1 MLSKNQ
7 SRFKETEIG
16 KIPED
21 WDTVVLEAV
30 CKKIGSGLTPRGG
43 EKVYKK
49 SGISLIRSQNVYN
62 QGFAKEGLVFID
74 QETAEELKNVIV
86 EKNDVL
92 LNITGDSAAR
102 CCICPESVLPARV
115 NQHVC
120 IIRTDSKIL
129 DKKFLRY
136 YFITPKMQ
144 NHMLS
149 LAESG
154 GTRNALTKGMI
165 ERFIVTM
172 PSMNEQLNIVHAL
185 EVLDSKI
192 DLNRQMN
199 LTLEKIGQVLF
210 KRWFIDFEFPNGK
223 GRPYKSSGGEM
234 VDSEL
239 GKMPRGWAVKKIGE
253 VLELAYG
260 KGLKET
266 GRYTGRVPVYG
277 SNGRVGWHNEV
288 LVDGPGIVVGRKGNP
303 GTVIWVQTSFYPID
317 TTFFVVPKSSV
328 RSMYYLFY
336 TLKTQD
342 LPSLSADSAVPGL
355 NRNIVYMNDILIPPM
370 EVLEIFDAKIEAL
383 FKKMQANES
392 ESSLLGDVRDKL
404 LPRFMSGKIRVK
416 GVRDESKMWNN
427 RRVNG
432 YEQ

>member
-1 MLSKNQ
+1 MASEWRTLSLSETPIKIIDGDRGKNYPKQ
-7 SRFKETEIG
+7 ADFAKKGFCLFLNTGNVTENGFDFSDCSFITEGKDNTLRKGKLIRNDVVLTTRGTVGNVALYDNRIPFENIRINSGMVILRADPKHVLPNYLYLLLRSKLFKEQTNSLSTGSAQPQLPIRDINRVNISIPPLAEQKAIAHILGNLDYKIG
-16 KIPED
+16 LDHQINK
-21 WDTVVLEAV
+21 TLEA
-30 CKKIGSGLTPRGG
+30 
-43 EKVYKK
+43 
-49 SGISLIRSQNVYN
+49 
-62 QGFAKEGLVFID
+62 
-74 QETAEELKNVIV
+74 
-86 EKNDVL
+86 
-92 LNITGDSAAR
+92 
-102 CCICPESVLPARV
+102 
-115 NQHVC
+115 
-120 IIRTDSKIL
+120 
-129 DKKFLRY
+129 
-136 YFITPKMQ
+136 
-144 NHMLS
+144 
-149 LAESG
+149 
-154 GTRNALTKGMI
+154 
-165 ERFIVTM
+165 
-172 PSMNEQLNIVHAL
+172 
-185 EVLDSKI
+185 
-192 DLNRQMN
+192 
-199 LTLEKIGQVLF
+199 IGQALF

-383 FKKMQANES
+383 FKKMHANES
-392 ESSLLGDVRDKL
+392 ESSLLGDIRDKL

-416 GVRDESKMWNN
+416 GVRDESKM
-427 RRVNG
+427 
-432 YEQ
+432 